1 MAAPQNTQPELSNGL
16 GVAAWP
22 VAQAADALY
31 ALARHAGLPLA
42 PVEAVTMPAAYPQED
57 LHTWIEQAAT
67 RADLQADQTFLAL
80 DELDDFLLETAP
92 SLLRLSGIEGTPLL
106 ALVGRKGRFVR
117 ALGPDLRVHR
127 LPLCLVRQV
136 VRRPFEAAVEGDV
149 ETVLDRMQLRTRAR
163 SRARDAMVAERLKPV
178 RFRSCWIVRLP
189 PGARVGQ
196 VAKELGITR
205 RVVAVV
211 ATHVA
216 QYALFVL
223 SWWILGRGV
232 LHGTVDRGW
241 LLGWLLLVTSLIPLR
256 LISTWNQSLAAVS
269 IGAWLR
275 RRLLRGAFM
284 ADRQDIQQHGS
295 GQLFGLVV
303 EASAL
308 DGLALTGG
316 TFAAIAFIELAI
328 AAAVLWA
335 GAGAL
340 PAVLLGGW
348 VALSAWFAWIYVSR
362 RRLWTTERLG
372 MTHHLLES
380 MLGHRTRLV
389 QQPEA
394 ERHQREDEALAD
406 YIDRGRAMDRSH
418 TGMTA
423 FIPRGWLVL
432 ACCALTPTL
441 ASGAAAAN
449 IAISIGGVLLA
460 HRALQRLSGGL
471 SHLAAAAIAWHAI
484 APLVRAAGRRE
495 AAPSAASIAAAR
507 GQHAP
512 ANDPIAVA
520 RELTFRYRP
529 QGQPVLDGCSL
540 TIAQNTRLLLE
551 GASGAGK
558 TTLGSVLAGLET
570 PESGLLLMGGLD
582 RASLGAAAWR
592 QRVLMAPQA
601 HDNYIV
607 GASLAFN
614 LLMGRRWP
622 AERADL
628 VEAETICREL
638 GLGELIDR
646 LPAGLHQVVG
656 ETGWQL
662 SQGERVRVFLARALL
677 QKPELLVLD
686 ESFSAL
692 DPENVERAARCVE
705 KRAPTTLAIAHF

>member
-1 MAAPQNTQPELSNGL
+1 MAAPQNTQPESSNGL
-16 GVAAWP
+16 AAAAWP

-42 PVEAVTMPAAYPQED
+42 PVEAVAMPDTYPQED
-57 LHTWIEQAAT
+57 LHNWIEQAAT
-67 RADLQADQTFLAL
+67 RADLQADQTFVAL
-80 DELDDFLLETAP
+80 DELDDFLSETGP

-106 ALVGRKGRFVR
+106 ALVGRKGRFVL
-117 ALGPDLRVHR
+117 ALGPDLRVHW
-127 LPLCLVRQV
+127 LPLSLVRQL

-149 ETVLDRMQLRTRAR
+149 ETVLDRMQLGTRAR
-163 SRARDAMVAERLKPV
+163 SRARAAMLAERLKPV

-189 PGARVGQ
+189 PGARVGH

-205 RVVAVV
+205 RVVAIV

-216 QYALFVL
+216 QYALFVV

-232 LHGTVDRGW
+232 LNGTVDRGW

-256 LISTWNQSLAAVS
+256 LVSTWNQSLAAVS
-269 IGAWLR
+269 VGAWLR

-284 ADRQDIQQHGS
+284 ADRQDIRRHGS

-308 DGLALTGG
+308 DGLAMTGG
-316 TFAAIAFIELAI
+316 TFAAFAFIELAI
-328 AAAVLWA
+328 AAAVLWT
-335 GAGAL
+335 GAGTL
-340 PAVLLGGW
+340 PTVLLGGW
-348 VALSAWFAWIYVSR
+348 VALSAWFAWIYVTR
-362 RRLWTTERLG
+362 RRMWTNERLG
-372 MTHHLLES
+372 MTRHLLES

-406 YIDRGRAMDRSH
+406 YIERGRAMDRSH
-418 TGMTA
+418 TWMTA

-432 ACCALTPTL
+432 AFAALTPTL
-441 ASGAAAAN
+441 ASGATAPN

-471 SHLAAAAIAWHAI
+471 SHLAAAAIAWRAI

-495 AAPSAASIAAAR
+495 AVPSGASIAAAR

-512 ANDPIAVA
+512 ANDTVAVA
-520 RELTFRYRP
+520 REMTFRYRH

-540 TIAQNTRLLLE
+540 TIARNTRLLLE

-558 TTLGSVLAGLET
+558 TTLASVLAGLET

-628 VEAETICREL
+628 VEAEAICREL

-705 KRAPTTLAIAHF
+705 KRAPTALAIAHF